1 MGIDV
6 TQILHGV
13 NDKNEKAWKSVFTY
27 YYAAL
32 CSYADR
38 IIRDAVVAE
47 DLVQEVLM
55 NVWKSERKFP
65 QVNDLTYYLYRST
78 YNQAMMHLRREKFQ
92 ERYVQQVLQ
101 EESDFTD
108 EEFAETV
115 REELVRQLYFY
126 IDELPEE
133 RRKIILLSIKGYS
146 GNQIAEELG
155 ISINTIKTQKN
166 RGFKYLREKMKD
178 SAHDKEII
186 FLKNNS
192 RFCHTK

>member
-92 ERYVQQVLQ
+92 ERYVQQVVQ
-101 EESDFTD
+101 EESDFTE
-108 EEFAETV
+108 EEFADTV

-178 SAHDKEII
+178 SAHLFWLTV
-186 FLKNNS
+186 FLS
-192 RFCHTK
+192 

>member
-1 MGIDV
+1 
-6 TQILHGV
+6 
-13 NDKNEKAWKSVFTY
+13 
-27 YYAAL
+27 
-32 CSYADR
+32 
-38 IIRDAVVAE
+38 
-47 DLVQEVLM
+47 
-55 NVWKSERKFP
+55 
-65 QVNDLTYYLYRST
+65 
-78 YNQAMMHLRREKFQ
+78 MHLRREKFQ

-178 SAHDKEII
+178 SAHLFWLTV
-186 FLKNNS
+186 FLS
-192 RFCHTK
+192 

>member
-6 TQILHGV
+6 AQILHGV
-13 NDKNEKAWKSVFTY
+13 NDKDEKAWKSVFTY

-32 CSYADR
+32 CSYVDR
-38 IIRDAVVAE
+38 IIRNTVATE

-55 NVWKSERKFP
+55 NVWKSDRKFP
-65 QVNDLTYYLYRST
+65 QVDDLTYYLYRST
-78 YNQAMMHLRREKFQ
+78 YNQAMMYLRREKFQ

-101 EESDFTD
+101 EESEFTD
-108 EEFAETV
+108 DEFADTV
-115 REELVRQLYFY
+115 REELIRQLYFY

-146 GNQIAEELG
+146 GKEIAEELG

-178 SAHDKEII
+178 STYLFWLTI
-186 FLKNNS
+186 FLS
-192 RFCHTK
+192 